1 MNLQLVSISNGKFEN
16 ECRVYI
22 VCVCRCQYQR
32 VKCID
37 GNLCSHNRKYPGR
50 SQSLFVMRN
59 ASRLRWIMLA
69 TISDWKHHFNGIE
82 RNKYRFSAQ
91 SIRKHIY
98 KKQNRNTR
106 TVLVLSTCASV
117 GRCVCVDM
125 NRTHWISIESHLHF
139 KTFLKTSNVSKWM
152 STDLPNKIEMDSVT
166 ND

>member
-1 MNLQLVSISNGKFEN
+1 MKAEFIL
-16 ECRVYI
+16 C

-37 GNLCSHNRKYPGR
+37 GNLCSHIRNYPGR
-50 SQSLFVMRN
+50 SHSPFVMRN

-98 KKQNRNTR
+98 KKTEPEHSC
-106 TVLVLSTCASV
+106 TILVLSTCASV
-117 GRCVCVDM
+117 GRCMCVCVDM